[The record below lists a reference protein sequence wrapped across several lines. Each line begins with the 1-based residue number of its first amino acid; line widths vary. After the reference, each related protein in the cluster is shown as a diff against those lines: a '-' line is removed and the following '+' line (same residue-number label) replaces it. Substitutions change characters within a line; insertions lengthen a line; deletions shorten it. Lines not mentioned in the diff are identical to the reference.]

1 MPRRTRTAEDR
12 AAAGV
17 STPATRLQ
25 SLPPRARSDARLLIL
40 GSMPGTASLR
50 AQRYYAHPQNQF
62 WRLLGELLGFDP
74 ALPYEARIDAMQQA
88 GIALWDVLHSCER
101 PGSLD
106 ADIVRD
112 SLQVNDFAGFF
123 AAHPQIQHVG
133 FNGAAA
139 EQLFMRHVAP
149 QLVLPQPLRYRRLPS
164 SSPANAAISG
174 ADKLHSWRQLIDESL
189 KTPR

>member
-1 MPRRTRTAEDR
+1 MP
-12 AAAGV
+12 AA
-17 STPATRLQ
+17 RLE

-50 AQRYYAHPQNQF
+50 AQRYYAHPQNLF

-74 ALPYEARIDAMQQA
+74 ALPYEARIDAMQAA

-112 SLQVNDFAGFF
+112 SLQANDFAAFF
-123 AAHPQIQHVG
+123 ATHPQIRHVG

-149 QLVLPQPLRYRRLPS
+149 QLVLPQALHYRRLPS

-174 ADKLHSWRQLIDESL
+174 ADKLQSWAKLIDESL